1 MVIVVLRIVV
11 AALALI
17 AACGPVAAAPTAN
30 APSSAP
36 PLSTTDHNGGI
47 NGTPAEAAAR
57 TATPSMTAAA
67 LDTTHVA
74 AAGKG
79 AVWAITGGRLF
90 RSFDRGETWEE
101 RALPPPS
108 SFAAIAFINGRE
120 GWILTVG
127 SAASLCQGQQ
137 AALYRTTD
145 GAGSW
150 QLIPTRGIA
159 DAQCKGSLVFND
171 ATHGYLSA
179 GDEFTPPRVY
189 ATADGGTTWSASQ
202 PFPDPPGFTTT
213 AVGNALHAGPVADF
227 GNELFANASSYVVDR
242 AVNYVFRSTDRGATW
257 SYASRAPDGVP
268 VVFITP
274 TRWIE
279 LASGD
284 LSRET
289 TNAGRSW
296 HSLAT
301 DYTQAAPIPAQVV
314 FGDADTGYA
323 LVRGSVRRTLDGG
336 AHWTGLKTP
345 GT

>member
-1 MVIVVLRIVV
+1 MVIVVLRIV

-47 NGTPAEAAAR
+47 NGTPSEAAAR
-57 TATPSMTAAA
+57 TATPSMTAAV
-67 LDTTHVA
+67 LETTHVA
-74 AAGKG
+74 AAGNG
-79 AVWAITGGRLF
+79 AIWAIAAGSRLF
-90 RSFDRGETWEE
+90 RSFDRGETWEQ

-137 AALYRTTD
+137 TALYRTTD

-150 QLIPTRGIA
+150 RLIPTRGIS
-159 DAQCKGSLVFND
+159 DAQCKGALVFND

-213 AVGNALHAGPVADF
+213 ALGNALHAGPVADF

-242 AVNYVFRSTDRGATW
+242 MVNYVFRSIDRGATW

-296 HSLAT
+296 HLLAT

-323 LVRGSVRRTLDGG
+323 VVRGSLRRTLDGG